1 GVVTGLVYVIPPAR
15 LFGESHVARPSL
27 LVVCLHYLTAAHA
40 RFPFQQHAMPQDAAA
55 AVEMMT
61 LGVGGCRGL
70 PKGEVAMSAKAGR
83 ATFDGRVVDLLGL
96 TL

>member
-1 GVVTGLVYVIPPAR
+1 
-15 LFGESHVARPSL
+15 
-27 LVVCLHYLTAAHA
+27 
-40 RFPFQQHAMPQDAAA
+40 MPQDAAA

-70 PKGEVAMSAKAGR
+70 PKGEVTMSAKAGR